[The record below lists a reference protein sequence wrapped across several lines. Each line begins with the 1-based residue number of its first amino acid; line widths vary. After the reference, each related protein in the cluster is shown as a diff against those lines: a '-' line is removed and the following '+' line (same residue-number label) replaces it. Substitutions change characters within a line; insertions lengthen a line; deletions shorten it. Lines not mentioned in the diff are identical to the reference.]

1 MDEIKEGLAPLNK
14 GLAPLNKGLA
24 PLNKG
29 LAPLIK
35 QRKQRPKMS
44 EEERKRRKNECEKRR
59 YRRIVEATGK
69 VVRERARTAEETK
82 AWRTERVACECG
94 CIIARGNLPV
104 HRRSKKHQQLMFEI
118 SSRAES

>member
-1 MDEIKEGLAPLNK
+1 MIFKKLILNIVDNKMDSSKKEIKEK
-14 GLAPLNKGLA
+14 
-24 PLNKG
+24 
-29 LAPLIK
+29 K

-44 EEERKRRKNECEKRR
+44 EEERKRRKNECEKKR
-59 YRRIVEATGK
+59 YRRIVQATGK
-69 VVRERARTAEETK
+69 VVKERARTAEETK